1 MYTFLNMLLLLN
13 LVIKMS
19 PDSNILTLSVEESN
33 RLHHPSH
40 NIALSLELV
49 CKISSQYSYT
59 GNFFFSNILKSFR
72 SSKIDISSSYETCF
86 KPVAA

>member
-49 CKISSQYSYT
+49 C
-59 GNFFFSNILKSFR
+59 
-72 SSKIDISSSYETCF
+72 
-86 KPVAA
+86 